1 MARPGVVRSRVGYMG
16 GVVPNPTYKAIADY
30 TETTQIEFDP
40 TIVTYEDLLQMF
52 WDGHN
57 AFRPASTQYS
67 SFIFV
72 HDEEQRAAAQASYEA
87 AQKEHGQK
95 PATVIR
101 EATDFYTGEFYHTHY
116 YIQRYRE
123 LTAALAAVD
132 GIDDLS
138 SCSVDAFSD
147 SPVVSKMNA
156 YVGGFGSRRQMEED
170 IKTLRVPDS
179 VADDL
184 RAVVRLP

>member
-1 MARPGVVRSRVGYMG
+1 MPD
-16 GVVPNPTYKAIADY
+16 PTYRAIADY

-40 TIVTYEDLLQMF
+40 KAVTYAELLQMF

-57 AFRPASTQYS
+57 AFRPASAQYS

-72 HDEEQRAAAQASYEA
+72 HDAAQRAAAQASFEA
-87 AQKEHGQK
+87 AEKEHGRK

-101 EATDFYTGEFYHTHY
+101 EASDFYVGEFYHQKY
-116 YIQRYRE
+116 YIQRYSD

-138 SCSVDAFSD
+138 ACSVDAFAD
-147 SPVVSKMNA
+147 SAVVSKMNA
-156 YVGGFGSRRQMEED
+156 YVGGYGTRRQMEED
-170 IKTLRVPDS
+170 LKVFKIPAA

-184 RAVVRLP
+184 RAVVRLK